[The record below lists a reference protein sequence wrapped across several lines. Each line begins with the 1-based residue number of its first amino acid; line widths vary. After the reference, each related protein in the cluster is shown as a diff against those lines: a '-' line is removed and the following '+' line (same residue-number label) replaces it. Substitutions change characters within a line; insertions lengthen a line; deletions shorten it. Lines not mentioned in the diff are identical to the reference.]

1 MKALKSMQQYVLTFF
16 HCLLLGTF
24 ICDFGFSPYTNAFQ
38 CFFENPLI
46 LDRIWL

>member
-1 MKALKSMQQYVLTFF
+1 MQQYVLTLF

-24 ICDFGFSPYTNAFQ
+24 ICDFGFLPYTKAFQ